1 LFRQARTWQ
10 VAVVFS
16 RLNRQK
22 RGIRRDLTLTACASA
37 LVNSLAQSAL
47 LAFRR
52 LQKAKDIGADFAKRA
67 PLLS

>member
-1 LFRQARTWQ
+1 MHQPW
-10 VAVVFS
+10 S
-16 RLNRQK
+16 I
-22 RGIRRDLTLTACASA
+22 G
-37 LVNSLAQSAL
+37 AL